1 MSWPR
6 SSLQEPELTKKQTE
20 KRNEKRV
27 RRLELFVMVRM
38 ANIRLEMAN
47 IRLEMEGYDTLTG
60 LRKGVTQA
68 EFDKANEDY
77 RKKKSKTA
85 CSEVECQPV
94 NPQGGD
100 T

>member
-6 SSLQEPELTKKQTE
+6 SSLQEPERTKKQTE
-20 KRNEKRV
+20 KRNEKRI
-27 RRLELFVMVRM
+27 RRLELFVVVRK
-38 ANIRLEMAN
+38 AN

-60 LRKGVTQA
+60 LRKGVTQG

-94 NPQGGD
+94 NPQRGD